1 MKLAL
6 AQTNIIW
13 EDKQANLEK
22 LEAVLKE
29 ADADFVAFPEM
40 SLTGFSMHTDVT
52 AEEHAESVEKVKVL
66 AHKYQT
72 NIGFGWVKQ
81 TAGLCENHYSI
92 VSPEADLLLDYAK
105 IHPFSYSEEDKYFR
119 GGDYVCIG
127 RVAGFSVGAAICYD
141 LRFPELFRAMT
152 PEAELIV
159 VPANWPGRRSA
170 HWKALLP
177 ARAIENQ
184 CYIAAVN
191 CCGDMDGQYYAGDS
205 CLYAPGG
212 TLVAPVIKRLSGSA
226 CEEEMLLLYDIKNDV
241 QSVRDAFPVMSDRR
255 DSKQFLIKS

>member
-6 AQTNIIW
+6 AQMNIIW
-13 EDKQANLEK
+13 ENKQANLRRM
-22 LEAVLKE
+22 EAAVGE
-29 ADADFVAFPEM
+29 AKADLIVFPEM

-52 AEEHAESVEKVKVL
+52 AEKNGESVEKVKAL
-66 AHKYQT
+66 AEKYGT
-72 NIGFGWVKQ
+72 NIGFGWVKK
-81 TAGLCENHYSI
+81 TDALCENHYSI
-92 VSPEADLLLDYAK
+92 AAPDGDFLLDYVK
-105 IHPFSYSEEDKYFR
+105 LHPFSYSGEAQYFQ
-119 GGDYVCIG
+119 GGDHVCIG

-159 VPANWPGRRSA
+159 VPANWPDRRSA
-170 HWKALLP
+170 HWNALLP

-191 CCGDMDGQYYAGDS
+191 CCGDMGGQSYAGDS
-205 CLYAPGG
+205 CLYAVDGR
-212 TLVAPVIKRLSGSA
+212 LVAPVVKRLSDSVCDA
-226 CEEEMLLLYDIKNDV
+226 EALLLYELENDV
-241 QSVRDAFPVMSDRR
+241 QAIRAAFPVMKDRR